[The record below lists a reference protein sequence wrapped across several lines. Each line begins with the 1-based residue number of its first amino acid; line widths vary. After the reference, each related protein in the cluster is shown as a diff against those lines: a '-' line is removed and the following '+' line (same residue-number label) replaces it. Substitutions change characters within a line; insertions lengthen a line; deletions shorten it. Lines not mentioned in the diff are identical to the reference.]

1 MRHISFLAGI
11 GILAAL
17 PALAQ
22 TPSTTPV
29 GPGRITCRS
38 AGNCELTI
46 GTPPSM
52 RYKIDA
58 ASLPDNDKQ
67 RLVGACKPSG
77 KPCIATVQA
86 TDLGAGKPMKAA
98 SIKFYN

>member
-1 MRHISFLAGI
+1 MRHHILACI
-11 GILAAL
+11 GIVVAL

-38 AGNCELTI
+38 ASSCELTI
-46 GTPPSM
+46 GSPVSM

-58 ASLPDNDKQ
+58 SALADNDKQ
-67 RLVGACKPSG
+67 RLVGSCKPSG
-77 KPCIATVQA
+77 KPCVATVQA
-86 TDLGAGKPMKAA
+86 SDAGAGKPMKAA
-98 SIKFYN
+98 SVKFYN